1 MEQSPTSYI
10 LHDIRF
16 SGCRIYPEG
25 SVIRVS
31 RNCSDLHYPGSPDFQ
46 SLDRPQRPQNTPPA
60 SMGPLQN
67 AHFRKSTS
75 SFWVS
80 TGRCLSY
87 LLATSKAPSI
97 KRIMGVNNRMSET
110 GFPSGVTTPVST

>member
-1 MEQSPTSYI
+1 M
-10 LHDIRF
+10 
-16 SGCRIYPEG
+16 
-25 SVIRVS
+25 VS
-31 RNCSDLHYPGSPDFQ
+31 CFQKLLRTLLLRGPVFQ

-75 SFWVS
+75 SFWLS
-80 TGRCLSY
+80 AGCCLSY

-110 GFPSGVTTPVST
+110 GFPSGVTTPVRSEERRVGKEGRDKRDVGD

>member
-1 MEQSPTSYI
+1 MEQSPTPYI

-16 SGCRIYPEG
+16 LGCRIYLEE
-25 SVIRVS
+25 SVFRVS
-31 RNCSDLHYPGSPDFQ
+31 RNSSELLRGPVFQ
-46 SLDRPQRPQNTPPA
+46 ILDRPQRPQNTPPA

-67 AHFRKSTS
+67 AHFRKSTP
-75 SFWVS
+75 SFWLS
-80 TGRCLSY
+80 AGCCLSY

-97 KRIMGVNNRMSET
+97 KRIIGVNNRMSET